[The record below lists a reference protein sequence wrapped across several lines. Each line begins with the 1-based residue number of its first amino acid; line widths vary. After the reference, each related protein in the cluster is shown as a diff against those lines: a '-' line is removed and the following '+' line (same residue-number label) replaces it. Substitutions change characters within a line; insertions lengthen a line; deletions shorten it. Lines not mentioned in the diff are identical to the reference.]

1 MDDDL
6 NAMHELATGIA
17 KLMKEAIDAGLDK
30 EAALHVVG
38 DVALT
43 CMKKA
48 PKTDDAQAVVQHFV
62 AEVGKLLGEPATTTR
77 H

>member
-6 NAMHELATGIA
+6 KAMTELATGIA
-17 KLMKEAIDAGLDK
+17 KLMQNAIDFGMAK
-30 EAALHVVG
+30 ETALHVVG
-38 DVALT
+38 DVALK

-48 PKTDDAQAVVQHFV
+48 PETDDAQAVVQHFV
-62 AEVGKLLGEPATTTR
+62 AEVGKLLGEPETNTR

>member
-1 MDDDL
+1 MDDEI
-6 NAMHELATGIA
+6 NAMTQLAKDIA
-17 KLMKEAIDAGLDK
+17 GLMERAIDAGMDK

-48 PKTDDAQAVVQHFV
+48 PKTDEGAAVVQHFV
-62 AEVGKLLGEPATTTR
+62 MKVGELMGEPTTTVR

>member
-1 MDDDL
+1 MDKDL
-6 NAMHELATGIA
+6 KAMTELATGIA
-17 KLMKEAIDAGLDK
+17 QLMQDAIDAGLDK

-43 CMKKA
+43 GMKKA
-48 PKTDDAQAVVQHFV
+48 PKTEDAQAVVQHFV
-62 AEVGKLLGEPATTTR
+62 MQVGELLGEPTTTVR

>member
-6 NAMHELATGIA
+6 KAMSELATGIA
-17 KLMKEAIDAGLDK
+17 KLMQESIEAGMDK

-48 PKTDDAQAVVQHFV
+48 PKTDDAEAVVQNFV
-62 AEVGKLLGEPATTTR
+62 SKVGELLGEPATTTR